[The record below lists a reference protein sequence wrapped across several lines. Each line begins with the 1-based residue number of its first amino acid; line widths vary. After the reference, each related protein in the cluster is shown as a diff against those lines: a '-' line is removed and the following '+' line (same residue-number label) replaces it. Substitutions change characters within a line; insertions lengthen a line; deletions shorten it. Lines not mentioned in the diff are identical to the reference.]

1 MYIKIFGTDN
11 FRLVPNGWNPE
22 IESNEYILYDSN
34 TSNFDK
40 TAVKTALNNL
50 FNFRLGEAIL
60 EPMYGNNLYMYLY
73 ETMNKYTAE
82 KISRALRQM
91 IETWEPRIEIDNL
104 DIKCDEKTITYYIT
118 IHYHIPEL
126 HDSDVYNLNLSR

>member
-11 FRLVPNGWNPE
+11 FRLVPKGWNPE